1 MRMWKVNPKNMCR
14 QHLLGEHVEC
24 HMFVGAILKGI
35 SLSGYIKKGLVEIH
49 NIKSRHQELV
59 NEMIAR
65 KYNHNSP
72 LPEFESF
79 ESGCIDSEKNLQIL
93 NEKCIHCREMQ
104 K

>member
-1 MRMWKVNPKNMCR
+1 MSYVCW
-14 QHLLGEHVEC
+14 
-24 HMFVGAILKGI
+24 
-35 SLSGYIKKGLVEIH
+35 GYIKRNFSLWIYKKGLVEIH
-49 NIKSRHQELV
+49 NIKSRHQELAD
-59 NEMIAR
+59 EMIAR